1 MPPVHARL
9 LLAATLLVGLLAETR
24 AHAQVASQGG
34 GRQVPTSPVPAGEV
48 RDAQARFGALRA
60 SPSASDVAVEA
71 ERLTVRCEAASDQLA
86 RCDLEIRWTLRAST
100 DRTVALHASAVAL
113 EGVLLASEDR
123 STDTPSL
130 QPLEVP
136 LVADVPREVVLRG
149 RASLRGTEGT
159 MDGIT
164 ARHMVLATPLTGPH
178 ANVLFTR
185 AVERTFARVPATV
198 TVEGTV
204 PDGFSLRA
212 LDVPVGGGEP
222 VELATAQLGGRANVP
237 LRLEREGGFFLR
249 HGGPFLGL
257 GGTFDRGFRGRLGYE
272 LGLGELVI
280 VSVAVDSDFSEL
292 VTLGAVVELATPS
305 WFFPPSV
312 FAGIGYAHRWA
323 IRNGSS
329 LPRSSGGLRLE
340 VGAVLA
346 VVGIVGSFDYFPD
359 DGGFTAS
366 LLGRVSL

>member
-1 MPPVHARL
+1 MPPVHAGPL
-9 LLAATLLVGLLAETR
+9 ITATLLVGLLVGER
-24 AHAQVASQGG
+24 AHAQVSSQGG
-34 GRQVPTSPVPAGEV
+34 GRQVPTSPVPSGEV

-60 SPSASDVAVEA
+60 SPSVSDVAVEA
-71 ERLTVRCEAASDQLA
+71 ERLTVRCEPAGDQLA
-86 RCDLEIRWTLRAST
+86 RCDVEVRWTLRAST

-130 QPLEVP
+130 QALDVP
-136 LVADVPREVVLRG
+136 LVTDVPREVVLRG
-149 RASLRGTEGT
+149 RVSLRFTEAM

-164 ARHMVLATPLTGPH
+164 ARHMALATPLTGPH
-178 ANVLFTR
+178 AHLLYTR

-198 TVEGTV
+198 TVEGDI
-204 PDGFSLRA
+204 PDGFSLHA
-212 LDVPVGGGEP
+212 LDAPVVASGP
-222 VELATAQLGGRANVP
+222 VELAAAQLAGRASVP
-237 LRLEREGGFFLR
+237 LRLEREGGLFLR

-280 VSVAVDSDFSEL
+280 VSIAVDSDFSDL
-292 VTLGAVVELATPS
+292 VTVGAMVELATPS

-312 FAGIGYAHRWA
+312 FAGVGYAHRWA
-323 IRNGSS
+323 LQNGST
-329 LPRSSGGLRLE
+329 LPRTSGGLRLE

-346 VVGIVGSFDYFPD
+346 VVGIVASFDYFPD
-359 DGGFTAS
+359 DAAFTAS